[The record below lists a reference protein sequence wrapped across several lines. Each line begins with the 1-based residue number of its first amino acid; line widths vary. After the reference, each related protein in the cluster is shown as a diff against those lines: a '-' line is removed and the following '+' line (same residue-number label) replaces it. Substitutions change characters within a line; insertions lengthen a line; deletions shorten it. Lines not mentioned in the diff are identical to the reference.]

1 MIGLVIALIV
11 VGAALYLLQDA
22 PLDPFLKKLIYV
34 IVVVV
39 VLIYAIRV
47 LLPAAGLH

>member
-11 VGAALYLLQDA
+11 VGALLYLLQDA

-34 IVVVV
+34 VVVV
-39 VLIYAIRV
+39 IVLIYAIKI
-47 LLPAAGLH
+47 LLPYSGLH